1 MKQAAPANRAAQER
15 RQFGRRTVAIHGW
28 VVVDGRP
35 RIPCTVR
42 NISIEGALLE
52 FDTPSWLPYY
62 FRLVIEVS
70 QFETECE
77 LRHQAPNSVGVRF
90 VQRREDAVA
99 RQVNVDDADP
109 WLAHNRK
116 QS

>member
-1 MKQAAPANRAAQER
+1 MKHAAPPARAPQER
-15 RQFGRRTVAIHGW
+15 RQFGRRKVAIHGW
-28 VVVDGRP
+28 VIVEGRP
-35 RIPCTVR
+35 RVPCVVR

-62 FRLVIEVS
+62 FKLIIEVS

-77 LRHQAPNSVGVRF
+77 LRHQAPRSVGVRF
-90 VQRREDAVA
+90 VQRRENAVS
-99 RQVNVDDADP
+99 RHVSVDDVDP
-109 WLAHNRK
+109 WIGHRK